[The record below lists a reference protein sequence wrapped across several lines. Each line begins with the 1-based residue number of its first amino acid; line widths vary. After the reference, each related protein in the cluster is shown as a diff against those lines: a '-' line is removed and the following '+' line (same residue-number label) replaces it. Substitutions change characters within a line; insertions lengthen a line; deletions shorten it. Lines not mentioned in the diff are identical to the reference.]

1 MGYRAAVML
10 WGICLFMG
18 CSDFRAEKIVN
29 DWVGRE
35 IVFPDNEAF
44 SHLGMGLNDSVN
56 YTILTYVDS
65 AGCLNCK
72 MKLSEWK
79 LFMALID
86 SLGDFSVRFL
96 FYAYPSDVEELRSIL
111 QRNKFNQFV

>member
-1 MGYRAAVML
+1 
-10 WGICLFMG
+10 
-18 CSDFRAEKIVN
+18 
-29 DWVGRE
+29 
-35 IVFPDNEAF
+35 
-44 SHLGMGLNDSVN
+44 
-56 YTILTYVDS
+56 
-65 AGCLNCK
+65 

-111 QRNKFNQFV
+111 QRNKFNQFVYIDENDSLNKLNHFHMK

>member
-72 MKLSEWK
+72 MKLS
-79 LFMALID
+79 
-86 SLGDFSVRFL
+86 
-96 FYAYPSDVEELRSIL
+96 
-111 QRNKFNQFV
+111 